1 MITKTK
7 KQLRYDLLNDQSII
21 SEPTTYNILKNL
33 KAYKE
38 MIELAHDNI
47 NLQNQIY
54 YQDVYIKTLE
64 RDIKDLQEAY
74 YDLQG
79 RYNYLKTYNK
89 ISNIKNNKYDRWFE

>member
-33 KAYKE
+33 KSYKE

-54 YQDVYIKTLE
+54 YQDVYIKSLQ

-74 YDLQG
+74 YDLQD
-79 RYNYLKTYNK
+79 RYNYIKTYNQYK
-89 ISNIKNNKYDRWFE
+89 

>member
-33 KAYKE
+33 KSYKE

>member
-33 KAYKE
+33 KSYKE

-74 YDLQG
+74 YDLKD

-89 ISNIKNNKYDRWFE
+89 ISNIKNNEHDKWFE